1 MVTGFMAGV
10 ALGQQLVGMSKSKK
24 TQTFANTNQR
34 LQSAKI
40 AAYKRMQARQK
51 QFAMVNS
58 QKVLSEMP
66 VTTNQREIF
75 YGKRRGAG
83 KNFRVNTSA
92 EEIVFEEGFA
102 REFKNKI
109 KYFKSQLYYTQM
121 SDKFN
126 KIFLEILI
134 NSHYQF

>member
-1 MVTGFMAGV
+1 MLMVTGFMAGV

-51 QFAMVNS
+51 QLAMVNS

-66 VTTNQREIF
+66 VTTTEQLLH
-75 YGKRRGAG
+75 A
-83 KNFRVNTSA
+83 VLD
-92 EEIVFEEGFA
+92 GFDTVL
-102 REFKNKI
+102 R
-109 KYFKSQLYYTQM
+109 KSDTP
-121 SDKFN
+121 
-126 KIFLEILI
+126 
-134 NSHYQF
+134 